1 MRMAAVGTRLPA
13 PEMRKLRT
21 MAGAAGT
28 TPSEMLR
35 HLVRSATGFE
45 MAPVKVF
52 FRSEEG
58 IGNAGELSTATRA
71 AHSPA

>member
-1 MRMAAVGTRLPA
+1 MRMASVGTRLPA

-35 HLVRSATGFE
+35 HLVRSATGLE
-45 MAPVKVF
+45 TAPVKVF
-52 FRSEEG
+52 FRNEE
-58 IGNAGELSTATRA
+58 IGGAGELSTASRT

>member
-1 MRMAAVGTRLPA
+1 MPA

-35 HLVRSATGFE
+35 HLVRSATGLE
-45 MAPVKVF
+45 TAPVKVF
-52 FRSEEG
+52 FRNEE
-58 IGNAGELSTATRA
+58 IGSGGNFSTASRA
-71 AHSPA
+71 ADGTATNL